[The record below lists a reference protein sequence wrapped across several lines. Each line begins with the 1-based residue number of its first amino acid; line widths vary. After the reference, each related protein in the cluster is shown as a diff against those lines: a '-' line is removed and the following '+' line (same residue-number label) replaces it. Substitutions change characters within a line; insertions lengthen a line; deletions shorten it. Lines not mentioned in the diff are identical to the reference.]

1 MKAPGNLETYN
12 STEHIETTIM
22 DQLIRSSELG
32 AETGLSPAQRTA
44 GARQLGRAAAV
55 VGIAAVVIVLWA
67 FVSAHNAAA
76 KLKEVTEDQAV
87 INVAT
92 TRPQSQAGVG
102 ELILPGNIQANYEAP
117 IYARTSGY
125 LKRWLVDIGTPVKA
139 GQLLAQIESPEVD
152 QQLRQAQADLA
163 TAEANQKIAD
173 LTAQRWRDLRATD
186 SVSKQEADEKIAS
199 AASGD
204 AQKQAAHANVQRLRE
219 LSGFEKIVAPF
230 DGVVTAR
237 NTDIGQLIAAGEN
250 TGPALFR
257 VADMHRLRLY
267 VTVPQTY
274 AASMKPGLQ
283 AELHF
288 PDRPGKTYTATLDS
302 TSSAIDTSTRT
313 LLAQLVIDNK
323 NGELLPGA
331 YTEVHFKLPAGAA
344 GESYKL
350 PANVLLFRSDGLH
363 VGVVGPN
370 GKVVLKPVAVGRDY
384 GSDIEIIHGLDP
396 DDAVILSPPDSL
408 ADGVAV
414 RVATPK
420 AEKVAKS

>member
-1 MKAPGNLETYN
+1 
-12 STEHIETTIM
+12 M
-22 DQLIRSSELG
+22 DQLIRSNELG
-32 AETGLSPAQRTA
+32 AEGALAPAGTKRS
-44 GARQLGRAAAV
+44 ARGLGRAALFVAV
-55 VGIAAVVIVLWA
+55 AALLVLIWA
-67 FVSAHNAAA
+67 GVTAHFASA
-76 KLKEVTEDQAV
+76 KLKEVTEEQAV
-87 INVAT
+87 VTVAT
-92 TRPQSQAGVG
+92 IKPSAQSGLS

-139 GQLLAQIESPEVD
+139 GQLLAEIESPEVD
-152 QQLRQAQADLA
+152 QQLRQAEADLA

-173 LTAQRWRDLRATD
+173 LTAQRWRDLRSTD

-204 AQKQAAHANVQRLRE
+204 AQMQAAHANVQRLKE

-257 VADMHRLRLY
+257 VADMHRLRTY

-274 AASMKPGLQ
+274 AAGMTPGLK
-283 AELHF
+283 ADLLF
-288 PDRPGKTYTATLDS
+288 PDRPGKVYTATLDS
-302 TSSAIDTSTRT
+302 TSSAIDQTTRT

-331 YTEVHFKLPAGAA
+331 YAEVHFHLPPGVAGPIF
-344 GESYKL
+344 KL

-363 VGVVGPN
+363 VGTVDAN
-370 GKVVLKPVAVGRDY
+370 NHVVLKTVEVGRDF
-384 GSDIEIIHGLDP
+384 GSDIEIIHGLTP
-396 DDAVILSPPDSL
+396 DDNVILSPPDSL
-408 ADGVAV
+408 TEGMAV
-414 RVATPK
+414 RLATPPK
-420 AEKVAKS
+420 AERVAKS

>member
-1 MKAPGNLETYN
+1 
-12 STEHIETTIM
+12 M
-22 DQLIRSSELG
+22 DQLIRSNELG
-32 AETGLSPAQRTA
+32 ADGVA
-44 GARQLGRAAAV
+44 GAAGTKRSARGLGRAAV
-55 VGIAAVVIVLWA
+55 FVGVAALIVLIWA
-67 FVSAHNAAA
+67 GVSAHYASA
-76 KLKEVTEDQAV
+76 KLKEVTEAQAV
-87 INVAT
+87 VTVAT
-92 TRPQSQAGVG
+92 TKPTSQSEDS

-139 GQLLAQIESPEVD
+139 GQLLAEIESPEID
-152 QQLRQAQADLA
+152 QQLRQAEADLA
-163 TAEANQKIAD
+163 TAQANQKIAD
-173 LTAQRWRDLRATD
+173 LTAQRWRDLRSSD

-204 AQKQAAHANVQRLRE
+204 AQMQSARANVQRLKE

-257 VADMHRLRLY
+257 VADMHRLRTY

-274 AASMKPGLQ
+274 AASMKPGLK
-283 AELHF
+283 ADLVF
-288 PDRPGKTYTATLDS
+288 PDRPGKTYVATLDS
-302 TSSAIDTSTRT
+302 TSSAIDASTRT

-331 YTEVHFKLPAGAA
+331 YAEVHFKLPPGAA
-344 GESYKL
+344 GPSFKL

-363 VGVVGPN
+363 VGVVDASN
-370 GKVVLKPVAVGRDY
+370 HVVLRTVEVGRDY
-384 GSDIEIIHGLDP
+384 GSDIEIVHGLNA
-396 DDAVILSPPDSL
+396 DDNVILSPPDSL
-408 ADGVAV
+408 TDGIAV
-414 RVATPK
+414 RLATPPK
-420 AEKVAKS
+420 AERVAQS